1 MSRVS
6 YASAMGLLMYV
17 IVCTRLD
24 LAYAVNTVNRFM
36 SNPGKQYWEAV
47 K

>member
-17 IVCTRLD
+17 MVCTRPD
-24 LAYAVNTVNRFM
+24 LAYAVSIISRFM
-36 SNPGKQYWEAV
+36 SNLGKQH
-47 K
+47 